1 MDPDLSA
8 ITDAIRQTVKAAFD
22 DIELVLNGILIVE
35 VLETGVEV
43 PVLRYLDIG
52 LPTTWAKAGMLHAAM
67 RSVDADLDNGYR
79 PGE

>member
-35 VLETGVEV
+35 VLETGDV
-43 PVLRYLDIG
+43 G
-52 LPTTWAKAGMLHAAM
+52 QGGHAA
-67 RSVDADLDNGYR
+67 RRDALR
-79 PGE
+79 